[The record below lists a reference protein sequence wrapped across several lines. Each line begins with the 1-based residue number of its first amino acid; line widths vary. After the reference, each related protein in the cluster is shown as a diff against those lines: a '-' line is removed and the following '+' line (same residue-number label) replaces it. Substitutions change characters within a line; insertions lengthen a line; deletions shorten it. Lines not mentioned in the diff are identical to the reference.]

1 MDVAVVVGRMDRR
14 MASGGVSFVNC
25 ETAATVADER
35 VVTDC

>member
-1 MDVAVVVGRMDRR
+1 MDVAVVVGRMGHK

-25 ETAATVADER
+25 ETAATVADAF